1 MSTET
6 NEVKRNWNETDIP
19 SLTGKTAL
27 ITGANSGLGYELSR
41 MLAAKGARV
50 LMACRNPERGWAALE
65 KIRSKQDSAK
75 LDYVPL
81 DLTDLKS
88 VAKVGDELKR
98 AGSYA
103 NRPPA
108 QQRRH
113 YGPAKAPYHRTGL

>member
-41 MLAAKGARV
+41 MLSAKGARV
-50 LMACRNPERGWAALE
+50 LMACRSAERCSAALD
-65 KIRSKQDSAK
+65 KIKNKLDSAK
-75 LDYVPL
+75 LDYVAL

-88 VAKVGDELKR
+88 VANIGSELKR
-98 AGSYA
+98 AGS
-103 NRPPA
+103 
-108 QQRRH
+108 
-113 YGPAKAPYHRTGL
+113 

>member
-50 LMACRNPERGWAALE
+50 LMACRSAERCTAAIN
-65 KIRSKQDSAK
+65 KIKNK
-75 LDYVPL
+75 LTL
-81 DLTDLKS
+81 
-88 VAKVGDELKR
+88 GQ
-98 AGSYA
+98 AGLCRFGPD
-103 NRPPA
+103 RP
-108 QQRRH
+108 QERRQSW
-113 YGPAKAPYHRTGL
+113 